1 MRDGVQGEMDMNT
14 NLAFASL
21 IGAALLGSAAAAE
34 STGGNGQT
42 TATGQQTQAQSG
54 APQGSGFVTQQTIT
68 EWRAPKLVG
77 VGVYGPDDKQ
87 IGKIKDLLID
97 HDGKTQVVVIGVGGF
112 LGLGAK
118 EVGVPFTALRWQT
131 EGRAVPSTEP
141 PPPAASPVASTTSA
155 PSSQPPAQPPA
166 KKTDPAATE
175 ANQGY
180 PDKAVLNM
188 TLAQLKSAP
197 DFKYAP
203 DPLAEL
209 DRGSS
214 ASGAAQHSSQP

>member
-1 MRDGVQGEMDMNT
+1 VNK
-14 NLAFASL
+14 NLGLASV
-21 IGAALLGSAAAAE
+21 IGAALLASAANAQ

-42 TATGQQTQAQSG
+42 AATNPAAESQPG
-54 APQGSGFVTQQTIT
+54 APSPGASAGDNFVTKQSIN

-77 VGVYGPDDKQ
+77 VGVFGPDDKQ
-87 IGKIKDLLID
+87 IGKIKDLLMD
-97 HDGKTQVVVIGVGGF
+97 HDGKAQIVVISVGGF

-118 EVGVPFTALRWQT
+118 DVGVPFGALHWQT
-131 EGRAVPSTEP
+131 EGRVAPKTDQPPVNPIGSTTGASGGQ
-141 PPPAASPVASTTSA
+141 PPAAR
-155 PSSQPPAQPPA
+155 
-166 KKTDPAATE
+166 TDPAATE

-203 DPLAEL
+203 DPLA
-209 DRGSS
+209 DADMRSS
-214 ASGAAQHSSQP
+214 ATGGGPQRSSTP

>member
-1 MRDGVQGEMDMNT
+1 MSK

-21 IGAALLGSAAAAE
+21 ISAALLGSAATAQAA
-34 STGGNGQT
+34 GDQT
-42 TATGQQTQAQSG
+42 AAPGQQAQTQPNTGAGDTFITKQS
-54 APQGSGFVTQQTIT
+54 IN

-77 VGVYGPDDKQ
+77 VGVFGPDDKQ
-87 IGKIKDLLID
+87 VGKIKDVLID
-97 HDGKTQVVVIGVGGF
+97 HDGTARVVVIGVGGF

-118 EVGVPFTALRWQT
+118 DVGVPFTALHWQT
-131 EGRAVPSTEP
+131 EGRA
-141 PPPAASPVASTTSA
+141 A
-155 PSSQPPAQPPA
+155 PRTDQPPASPMPSTTGGGNSSPPA
-166 KKTDPAATE
+166 SSAPAPRADPAATE

-203 DPLAEL
+203 DPLADL
-209 DRGSS
+209 DSRPSTGGGS
-214 ASGAAQHSSQP
+214 QRPSQP